1 MGAKLC
7 TLYATL
13 TLKDNRRVNMNT
25 YNKCQ
30 LVLDGG
36 TKVPM
41 PVHRLEIDT
50 AIGEYRIYF
59 LNAYSSVPI
68 GAGNDYLYKCMQ
80 QLVEIGRIT
89 DNLAHLQSKYDQST
103 RPYEREQLEY
113 FLQGFSN
120 ELANK
125 VRECKVRLEVDEGQ
139 FPSDRQYR
147 IYRLKNWSE

>member
-13 TLKDNRRVNMNT
+13 TLKDNRRVSMNT

-36 TKVPM
+36 TMVPM

-50 AIGEYRIYF
+50 AMGEYRIYF

-68 GAGNDYLYKCMQ
+68 AMDNNYLYKCMQ
-80 QLVEIGRIT
+80 QLVKIGHAT
-89 DNLAHLQSKYDQST
+89 NNLTHLQSKRDSAT
-103 RPYEREQLEY
+103 RECYEKELDY
-113 FLQGFSN
+113 FIQGASQ
-120 ELANK
+120 ELANLIREYN
-125 VRECKVRLEVDEGQ
+125 VRAEVDEGQ

-147 IYRLKNWSE
+147 IYRLKNWGE

>member
-1 MGAKLC
+1 MGAKLG
-7 TLYATL
+7 TLYATF
-13 TLKDNRRVNMNT
+13 TLNDNRRVNMNT

-80 QLVEIGRIT
+80 QLVKIGYAT
-89 DNLAHLQSKYDQST
+89 NNLTHLQSKRDSAT
-103 RPYEREQLEY
+103 RECYKKELDY
-113 FLQGFSN
+113 FIQGASQ
-120 ELANK
+120 ELANLIREYD
-125 VRECKVRLEVDEGQ
+125 VRAEVDEGQ

-147 IYRLKNWSE
+147 IYRLKNWGE